1 MHSESQA
8 AGGEFRNFAT
18 FGDIP
23 NSVELSKMESFGLDF
38 FNFLIHEGIS
48 RNILSGAPEELRK
61 ANSEGQTP
69 LLIACKQ
76 ARLEVAKWLFD
87 NGAAE
92 DVRTADYK
100 RCTPMLIACRNGH
113 LEVAQ
118 WLFGAGAAEDVR
130 TPDKDGSTPMYWA
143 CHNDHLEVAQWLL
156 LRGATNC
163 SVSGHIDRSIL
174 VTCFS
179 EIESSHDRELLHIA
193 LSKLLTDHFNFITYF
208 LAAVSKVPEALVLNP
223 AIGSERNVLPRT
235 SPGPCPLPRLRG
247 LESSVVSHIAD
258 FTGIVRGRCLR
269 NLREACSC
277 LGTYVAD
284 VCSD

>member
-61 ANSEGQTP
+61 ANSKGQTP

-76 ARLEVAKWLFD
+76 GRLEFAKWLYSA
-87 NGAAE
+87 GAAE
-92 DVRTADYK
+92 DVRTADSNGN
-100 RCTPMLIACRNGH
+100 TPMLIACLNGH

-130 TPDKDGSTPMYWA
+130 TADINGRTPMYLA
-143 CHNDHLEVAQWLL
+143 CQSIIWPDATVPCLPTWPP
-156 LRGATNC
+156 RGC
-163 SVSGHIDRSIL
+163 
-174 VTCFS
+174 
-179 EIESSHDRELLHIA
+179 
-193 LSKLLTDHFNFITYF
+193 
-208 LAAVSKVPEALVLNP
+208 
-223 AIGSERNVLPRT
+223 
-235 SPGPCPLPRLRG
+235 
-247 LESSVVSHIAD
+247 
-258 FTGIVRGRCLR
+258 
-269 NLREACSC
+269 
-277 LGTYVAD
+277 
-284 VCSD
+284 